1 MTEELFISEIKQFN
15 VYFTLIMAQIKKNEI
30 EDDPDAEFGEE
41 YKKADETINQFNDIY
56 LSILQDSNQ
65 SIVPFLDMVFQI
77 VIVND
82 TIPTSLLRVTIKTL
96 TRIFDLVD
104 PNVHLKDDGG
114 DNYCPSQLINSLVNL

>member
-1 MTEELFISEIKQFN
+1 
-15 VYFTLIMAQIKKNEI
+15 MAQIKRNEI
-30 EDDPDAEFGEE
+30 EDDPEAEFGEE
-41 YKKADETINQFNDIY
+41 FKKADETVNQFNDIY
-56 LSILQDSNQ
+56 LSILQDTNQ

-104 PNVHLKDDGG
+104 PDIHLKNEEGEK
-114 DNYCPSQLINSLVNL
+114 YCP